1 MRQLRKRF
9 SEISLRDLL
18 LVALPALL
26 LLALGFWGA
35 AQFIRPAPPH
45 ELTLSTG
52 GEGGAYQHF
61 AALYKDVL
69 ERYDIT
75 LVEKPSAGA
84 LENLQRLRDG
94 KVDAGFFQGGTGRAA
109 DDDTL
114 LSLGS
119 FFYEPLW
126 IFYRADLAQD
136 GKLDRIT
143 QLKGRRIAIGPAASG
158 THKLAMDLLEA
169 NGVGG
174 APTRLFAQTGLAA
187 VEALQHDQVDAVFI
201 VGATQSAAVWSLLY
215 SGGVRLMSLR
225 HADAYTRLLPSLEK
239 LTLPAGAV
247 DLARN
252 IPPRDVTLV
261 STTATLLVRE
271 DTHPALIDLLLQ
283 AATAVNGGPGI
294 FQKPGEFPNATQVDF
309 PLSKQAERYYKSGK
323 PLLQRYLPFWAATLI
338 DRMVVMLVPVL
349 ALLIPIVKF
358 APGLYNWRVRSR
370 IFRRYGELKFLETEV
385 EQEPLKHSREEWLTR
400 LDAIEQDVNR
410 MSTPLAFSDM
420 FYTLKSHI
428 GLVRETIL
436 RKTAAL
442 PPKGTS
448 FEGDTRTGTGA

>member
-1 MRQLRKRF
+1 MGRLKKRL
-9 SEISLRDLL
+9 SQISLRDLF

-45 ELTLSTG
+45 QLILSTG
-52 GEGGAYQHF
+52 GEGGAYQRF
-61 AALYKDVL
+61 AARYKDVL
-69 ERYDIT
+69 ARYDVT

-84 LENLQRLRDG
+84 VENLQRLRDE
-94 KVDAGFFQGGTGRAA
+94 KVEIDAGFFQGGTGRAS

-126 IFYRADLAQD
+126 IFYRAGLAQD
-136 GKLDRIT
+136 GELDRIG
-143 QLKGRRIAIGPAASG
+143 QLKGRRIAIGPVASG
-158 THKLAMDLLEA
+158 THKLAMELLEA
-169 NGVGG
+169 NGISG
-174 APTRLFAQTGLAA
+174 APTRFFDQTGLAA
-187 VEALQHDQVDAVFI
+187 VEALHKDQVDAVFI

-215 SGGVRLMSLR
+215 TEGVKLMSLR
-225 HADAYTRLLPSLEK
+225 HAEAYTRLFPSLEK

-247 DLARN
+247 DLTRN
-252 IPPRDVTLV
+252 IPSKDITMV
-261 STTATLLVRE
+261 STMATLLVRE

-283 AATAVNGGPGI
+283 AATEVNGGPGI
-294 FQKPGEFPNATQVDF
+294 FQKPGQFPNATQVDF
-309 PLSKQAERYYKSGK
+309 QLSKEAERYYKSGK
-323 PLLQRYLPFWAATLI
+323 PFLQRYLPFWAATLI
-338 DRMVVMLVPVL
+338 DRMVVMLVPIL

-385 EQEPLKHSREEWLTR
+385 EQEPLKYSRDEWLKR
-400 LDAIEQDVNR
+400 LEAIEQDVSR

-420 FYTLKSHI
+420 FYTLKGHV

-436 RKTAAL
+436 R
-442 PPKGTS
+442 
-448 FEGDTRTGTGA
+448 RTT